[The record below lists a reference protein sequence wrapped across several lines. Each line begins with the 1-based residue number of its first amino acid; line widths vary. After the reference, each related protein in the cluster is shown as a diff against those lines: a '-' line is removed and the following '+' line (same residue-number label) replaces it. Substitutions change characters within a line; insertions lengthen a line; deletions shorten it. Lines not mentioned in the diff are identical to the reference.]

1 MEGALM
7 AATDETKHS
16 GEAPEAP
23 DKVEGGED
31 TGMKGLTEDLHE
43 RRDQAKLGGGE
54 EKIAVQHERGKLT
67 ARERIDLLCDP
78 GTFVE
83 MGIHGR
89 PHFSQR
95 AMDGKEAPADGVIT
109 GWGEVDGRRCC
120 IAAYDFTV
128 MAGSMGATG
137 ELKMSRL
144 REMSLSKRM
153 PFIWLLDSA
162 GARIQEA
169 AGSLFA
175 GSGHLFQ

>member
-1 MEGALM
+1 MEGTLM
-7 AATDETKHS
+7 AATDETKHQ

-31 TGMKGLTEDLHE
+31 TGMKALTEDVHA
-43 RRDQAKLGGGE
+43 RREKAKLGGGE
-54 EKIAVQHERGKLT
+54 EKIALQHDRGKLT

-83 MGIHGR
+83 IGIHGR

-95 AMDGKEAPADGVIT
+95 RMEGKEAPADGVIT
-109 GWGEVDGRRCC
+109 GWGDVDGRRCC

-137 ELKMSRL
+137 ELKVSRL
-144 REMSLSKRM
+144 REMAL
-153 PFIWLLDSA
+153 
-162 GARIQEA
+162 
-169 AGSLFA
+169 
-175 GSGHLFQ
+175 